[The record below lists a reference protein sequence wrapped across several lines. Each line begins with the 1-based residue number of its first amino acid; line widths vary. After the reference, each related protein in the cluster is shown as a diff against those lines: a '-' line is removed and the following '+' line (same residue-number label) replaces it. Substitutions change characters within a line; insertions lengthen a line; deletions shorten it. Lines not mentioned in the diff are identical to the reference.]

1 MVRGNEKRISKKR
14 VQMMET
20 SQKKMIMGK
29 MNRLNCQ
36 KKIRIEKDMFP
47 LKQLIPERLSMM
59 FNKPIIRRQNCLN
72 LFTVRALLLRKM
84 NLWPPQNG

>member
-1 MVRGNEKRISKKR
+1 
-14 VQMMET
+14 MMET

-72 LFTVRALLLRKM
+72 LFTVRALRLRKM
-84 NLWPPQNG
+84 KLWPPQNG

>member
-72 LFTVRALLLRKM
+72 LFTVRALRLRKM